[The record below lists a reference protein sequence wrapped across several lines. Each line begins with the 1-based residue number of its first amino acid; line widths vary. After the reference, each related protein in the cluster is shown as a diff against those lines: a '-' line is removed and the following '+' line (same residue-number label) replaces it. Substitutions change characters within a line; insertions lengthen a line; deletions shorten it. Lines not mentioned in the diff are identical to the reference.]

1 MINFISKNNVLL
13 NVIDVKKNDNSCNS
27 CNSMKKIIEF
37 SGLPELKLATGEF

>member
-1 MINFISKNNVLL
+1 MIKFISKNNVLL
-13 NVIDVKKNDNSCNS
+13 NVIDVKKNDNS